1 MQIIGAIKSQGY
13 GIITQDFKNTCDF
26 YSKKNSG
33 SNEDVMS
40 YNTNIVVES
49 EREKKRL
56 IF

>member
-33 SNEDVMS
+33 SNED
-40 YNTNIVVES
+40 ES
-49 EREKKRL
+49 ALGRGKAD
-56 IF
+56 IAG

>member
-33 SNEDVMS
+33 SNKDVMS